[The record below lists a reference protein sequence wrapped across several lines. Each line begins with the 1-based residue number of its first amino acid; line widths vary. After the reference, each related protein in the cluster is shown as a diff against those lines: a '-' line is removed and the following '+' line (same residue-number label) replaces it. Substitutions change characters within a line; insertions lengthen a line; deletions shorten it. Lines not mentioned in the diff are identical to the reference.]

1 MRLHW
6 HSTSPKFEKMTTA
19 KNERM
24 GLGLLD
30 GGGILS
36 VGRCQGASLPVF
48 TSEELLLDAG

>member
-24 GLGLLD
+24 GMGLLD